1 MISGCAVRSTLF
13 NPHKTKVLNTLIATR
28 RFFVL
33 GMGLFALF
41 LAHAFALTLLA
52 PRKKKVSVEDQRIRI
67 HHADVLFHDAATTG
81 DGQVLK
87 GNVLMTHAGMRL
99 TCDSA
104 VFYEASNSFLAYGKV
119 HFTQGDTLSLTGDSL
134 YYDGSSQFARVF
146 HHVVMRHRKLRL
158 KTELL
163 NYDRISGRG
172 FYDVGGEIID
182 GTNILTSQKGDY
194 FTGTREALFSDDV
207 LLRTAK
213 RDSLRTDSLHYNTK
227 TKWAHATGPTNLLSG
242 GSRIFT
248 TDGYYNTQT
257 EKARLGKRP
266 QLFNKGRK
274 LTGDS
279 ISYDKKRG
287 FSQAFRNIVFTD
299 STDVNNKNILM
310 GDYGWY
316 KEKVGEALA
325 TQRALA
331 KNFSR
336 NADTLYVHAD
346 TLRLFSYDLRTD
358 SAYRVLHGYF
368 HVRAY
373 RTDVQAVCD
382 SLVFNS
388 KQHQLTLY
396 RDPIAWSGDRQILGE
411 EINVY
416 TNDSTIDSV
425 YVERQSLIVQ
435 QLPDTLHF
443 NQVSGNLL
451 KAYFA
456 KGELYQARVDGNAMV
471 INYPMEK
478 DSTFLYQ
485 NYCEAAKMRIDVAD
499 RKMQRYWAGPSPT
512 AKTYPIDT
520 APAEHTKFSNFA
532 WFSRIRPQGP
542 NDLFEWR
549 GKSDETKLKILP
561 RRAAP
566 MQTLAKDKA
575 TGAAGWEKKIDV
587 PLEKASSSDPGA
599 TAAPTSGSPTTNA
612 H

>member
-1 MISGCAVRSTLF
+1 MNTLF
-13 NPHKTKVLNTLIATR
+13 VTR
-28 RFFVL
+28 RILVL

-41 LAHAFALTLLA
+41 LAHTFALTFFP
-52 PRKKKVSVEDQRIRI
+52 PRKKKVSQEDQRIRI

-119 HFTQGDTLSLTGDSL
+119 RFTQGDTLSLTGDSL
-134 YYDGSSQFARVF
+134 FYDGSSQFARVF
-146 HHVVMRHRKLRL
+146 HDVVMRHHKMKL

-194 FTGTREALFSDDV
+194 FTGTREAVFNEDV

-213 RDSLRTDSLHYNTK
+213 RDSLRTDSLHYNTR

-279 ISYDKKRG
+279 ISYDKKTG

-299 STDVNNKNILM
+299 STDANNKNILM

-325 TQRALA
+325 TKRALA

-382 SLVFNS
+382 SLVFHS
-388 KQHQLTLY
+388 KLRKLSLY
-396 RDPIAWSGDRQILGE
+396 RDPIAWSDDRQILGE

-416 TNDSTIDSV
+416 TNDSTLDSV
-425 YVERQSLIVQ
+425 YVERQALIVQ
-435 QLPDTLHF
+435 QLPDTVHF
-443 NQVSGNLL
+443 NQVSGNMLQ
-451 KAYFA
+451 AYFI
-456 KGELYQARVDGNAMV
+456 KGQLYQARVNGNAMV
-471 INYPMEK
+471 INFPIEK
-478 DSTFLYQ
+478 DSSLLYQ
-485 NYCEAAKMRIDVAD
+485 NYCEAAKMRIDIVD
-499 RKMQRYWAGPSPT
+499 RKMRRYWAGPSPI
-512 AKTYPIDT
+512 AKTYPINM
-520 APAEHTKFSNFA
+520 APVEHTKFSNFA

-542 NDLFEWR
+542 HDLFEWR
-549 GKSDETKLKILP
+549 AKSDENKLKILP

-566 MQTLAKDKA
+566 MQTLDKNKA
-575 TGAAGWEKKIDV
+575 TGASQWEKKIEV
-587 PLEKASSSDPGA
+587 PLE
-599 TAAPTSGSPTTNA
+599 TPTSPPTPTSVNDSLPSNSPNT

>member
-1 MISGCAVRSTLF
+1 M
-13 NPHKTKVLNTLIATR
+13 
-28 RFFVL
+28 
-33 GMGLFALF
+33 
-41 LAHAFALTLLA
+41 
-52 PRKKKVSVEDQRIRI
+52 
-67 HHADVLFHDAATTG
+67 
-81 DGQVLK
+81 LK

-146 HHVVMRHRKLRL
+146 HNVVMRHRKLRL

-182 GTNILTSQKGDY
+182 GKNILTSQKGDY

-213 RDSLRTDSLHYNTK
+213 RDSLRTDSLHYNTR

-299 STDVNNKNILM
+299 STDINNKNILM

-388 KQHQLTLY
+388 KQHRLTLY

-485 NYCEAAKMRIDVAD
+485 NYCEAAKMRIDVVD

-512 AKTYPIDT
+512 AKTYPINT